1 MGFVDVAVKIYLTF
15 PIIFYGVG
23 TFCRNRFGTCWTH
36 LVRERGVFS
45 DRLFLWRVQWLVQI
59 SCNLGKISESCS
71 IATI

>member
-1 MGFVDVAVKIYLTF
+1 MRFVDVAVKICCTL
-15 PIIFYGVG
+15 PIIFYDVG
-23 TFCRNRFGTCWTH
+23 PFLRNRFGTHWTH

-45 DRLFLWRVQWLVQI
+45 YRLFLCRFQWLVQI